1 MSIPETVIHSLG
13 ELIDAVTPE
22 EPSPASGRRRDTG
35 VYHGSSSVR
44 HPLLTTLDR
53 LGGTKPPH
61 TKAHLEG
68 HVLRNFGRY
77 SRPSLT
83 TQPTND
89 WEMLVIAQH
98 HGAPT
103 RLLDW
108 SYSPM
113 VAAHFA
119 TCYALPGNDVVVWRM
134 DWQRIHRAFSLPDVA
149 FRIEDLLEL
158 DIEGNGEPFTPWQL
172 YGGLE
177 RSFACMIEPPS
188 LDGRIVAQ
196 AATFTICT
204 DTSKPFEEFLADHD
218 LDDALARY
226 VIPKENVPRVRDQ
239 LDLAGIDERRLF
251 PDLSGVAASV
261 RRYYA

>member
-1 MSIPETVIHSLG
+1 MSIPEKTISSLG
-13 ELIDAVTPE
+13 QLIDAVTPQ

-53 LGGTKPPH
+53 LGGSNPPH
-61 TKAHLEG
+61 TKAHLEE
-68 HVLRNFGRY
+68 HILRNFGRY
-77 SRPSLT
+77 SRPNLM

-89 WEMLVIAQH
+89 WEVLVIAQH
-98 HGAPT
+98 HGVPT

-108 SYSPM
+108 SYSPL

-119 TCYALPGNDVVVWRM
+119 TCHAHPGDDVVVWRL
-134 DWQRIHRAFSLPDVA
+134 DWQRIHRMFSLPDIA

-158 DIEGNGEPFTPWQL
+158 DVTDGAEPFTPWRL
-172 YGGLE
+172 FGGLN

-204 DTSKPFEEFLADHD
+204 DTSKSFESFLADHD

-226 VIPKENVPRVRDQ
+226 VIPHEHVPHVRDQ
-239 LDLAGIDERRLF
+239 LDLAGVDERRLF